1 MGKEKKQG
9 TKYIITIE
17 VSTNEIGPNR
27 TLELESMLF
36 NNLDRLLWDAL
47 GSKVEENTYKVERLE
62 QVKNPT
68 KEPPRNKC
76 KICTNWIEQEDC
88 EHDIPHCCNGADYR
102 AQNYMNGKTN
112 HCPLF
117 FEH

>member
-1 MGKEKKQG
+1 MEKREKQG

-27 TLELESMLF
+27 TLELESMLY

-47 GSKVEENTYKVERLE
+47 GSKVIENTYKVERLE

-76 KICTNWIEQEDC
+76 KICTNWMEQEDC

-102 AQNYMNGKTN
+102 AQNYMDGKTN
-112 HCPLF
+112 NCPLF
-117 FEH
+117 FER